1 MPTRVSKRQAAKGP
15 VKVKQSTIDAI
26 KKTGMTKA
34 LGNITPAQRKNAAYM
49 MGLKRMYGATRVNKA
64 LGYKAG
70 AGSSIPV
77 GGVMG
82 TKRAQVMA
90 GPVRSTKKSTSTAKK
105 TAARKTTAPTTRSQA
120 VAAGP
125 KAMAAYYARPKTV
138 KKKSESKG
146 IPYNKKD
153 FNTKTTRSR

>member
-15 VKVKQSTIDAI
+15 VKVKSSTIGAI

-49 MGLKRMYGATRVNKA
+49 TGLKRMYGAARVNKA
-64 LGYKAG
+64 LGSGNRAV
-70 AGSSIPV
+70 PV

-90 GPVRSTKKSTSTAKK
+90 GPVRSTKKK
-105 TAARKTTAPTTRSQA
+105 TAAKKYVAKKVVSKSAVLKEQLAARAPKSKMFSNLG
-120 VAAGP
+120 AGVSVP
-125 KAMAAYYARPKTV
+125 RNY
-138 KKKSESKG
+138 KKK
-146 IPYNKKD
+146 
-153 FNTKTTRSR
+153 

>member
-1 MPTRVSKRQAAKGP
+1 MPTRVSKRQAPKGP
-15 VKVKQSTIDAI
+15 AKVKQSTINAI
-26 KKTGMTKA
+26 KKTGMSKA

-90 GPVRSTKKSTSTAKK
+90 GPVRSTTKK
-105 TAARKTTAPTTRSQA
+105 TAAKKYVAKKVVSKSAVLKEQLAARAPKSKMFSNLG
-120 VAAGP
+120 AGVSVP
-125 KAMAAYYARPKTV
+125 RNY
-138 KKKSESKG
+138 KKK
-146 IPYNKKD
+146 
-153 FNTKTTRSR
+153 

>member
-15 VKVKQSTIDAI
+15 VKVKSSTIGAI

-49 MGLKRMYGATRVNKA
+49 TGLKRMYGATRVNKA
-64 LGYKAG
+64 LGYKAA

-82 TKRAQVMA
+82 TSKNNKVM
-90 GPVRSTKKSTSTAKK
+90 GGSSVKSTMKSTAKK
-105 TAARKTTAPTTRSQA
+105 T
-120 VAAGP
+120 
-125 KAMAAYYARPKTV
+125 TV
-138 KKKSESKG
+138 KKTAKSSA
-146 IPYNKKD
+146 PKKRTGGFKNSPAYRLGSGMAKPFTD
-153 FNTKTTRSR
+153 TFGKR

>member
-15 VKVKQSTIDAI
+15 VKVKSSTIGAI

-49 MGLKRMYGATRVNKA
+49 TGLKRMYGAARVNKA
-64 LGYKAG
+64 LGSGNRAV
-70 AGSSIPV
+70 PV

-90 GPVRSTKKSTSTAKK
+90 GPVRSTKKK
-105 TAARKTTAPTTRSQA
+105 TAAKKYVAKKVVSKSAVLKEQLAARAPKSKIFSNLG
-120 VAAGP
+120 AGVSVP
-125 KAMAAYYARPKTV
+125 RNY
-138 KKKSESKG
+138 KKK
-146 IPYNKKD
+146 
-153 FNTKTTRSR
+153 